1 MSSLLDTFGV
11 FSVFFWNAPVL
22 CGLVLWIAACLTAV
36 VPSKGTGLPGGL
48 ALAAHFL
55 ALVLTGY
62 LTWAVLRFGELR
74 YSLGGW
80 LTPWGIEF
88 LVTRLSVF
96 LLITILSVSTLILVF
111 SLTDLRHEI
120 ETRLL
125 GGYYTLY
132 LLLVGAL
139 VTLCVT
145 NDLFNMFVL
154 MEVAAIGACGIIA
167 VKGGPDCTEA
177 SLKYLILSCLGTGG
191 ILLATALIYKLTGHL
206 NIDYIA
212 EGMQTALSEYPINS
226 MVALA
231 LFSVGFIVKAALFP
245 LHVWLPDAHS
255 SAPSP
260 SSALLSGLVIKV
272 YAVLYLRILV
282 SVYPPRVFL
291 VLPVSELILILASIS
306 IIAGSLY
313 AMAQTDIKRML
324 AYSSIAQIGYVF
336 LGIGLMHETGLTGGL
351 LHIFNHAMMKSML
364 FLSVGA
370 IIYCTG
376 IRNIKDMKGIGLQM
390 PLAMSAFTVGAMA
403 MVGIPATNGFISKLY
418 LAMGT
423 VEAGRPFYLG
433 VILLSSLLNGIYY
446 FPIVIGAFFGQRDAE
461 SWPEAP
467 CNCTRLPL
475 TMGVPLFVLAVGC
488 VFFGIFPRHM
498 LGLVEGAVAVMLP

>member
-11 FSVFFWNAPVL
+11 LSVFFWNAPVL
-22 CGLVLWIAACLTAV
+22 VMLVLWIAACLTAV
-36 VPSKGTGLPGGL
+36 LPSKGTRLPGGL
-48 ALAAHFL
+48 ALGAHFL

-62 LTWAVLRFGELR
+62 LAWAVLIYGELG

-80 LTPWGIEF
+80 LAPWGIEF
-88 LVTRLSVF
+88 MVTPLSVF
-96 LLITILSVSTLILVF
+96 MLITIFSVSTLILFF
-111 SLTDLRHEI
+111 SLADLHHDI

-125 GGYYTLY
+125 GSYYTLY

-139 VTLCVT
+139 AGLCVT

-191 ILLATALIYKLTGHL
+191 ILLATALLYKLTGHL

-212 EGMQTALSEYPINS
+212 AGMDTALAEYPINS

-282 SVYPPRVFL
+282 DVYPREVFL

-306 IIAGSLY
+306 IIVGSLY

-336 LGIGLMHETGLTGGL
+336 LGIGLMQATGITGGL

-364 FLSVGA
+364 FLSAGA

-376 IRNIKDMKGIGLQM
+376 IRTIKDMKGIGLQM

-418 LAMGT
+418 LALGAF
-423 VEAGRPFYLG
+423 EAGRPVYLG

-446 FPIVIGAFFGQRDAE
+446 FPIVIGAFFGQRDTE

-467 CNCTRLPL
+467 CNCKRLPL
-475 TMGVPLFVLAVGC
+475 TMAVPLLILAVGC
-488 VFFGIFPRHM
+488 VFFGIFPMHM
-498 LGLVEGAVAVMLP
+498 LVLVEGAVALMLP

>member
-11 FSVFFWNAPVL
+11 LSVFFWNAPVL
-22 CGLVLWIAACLTAV
+22 VVLVLWAAACLTSLL
-36 VPSKGTGLPGGL
+36 PSKGTWLPGGL

-55 ALVLTGY
+55 ALLLTGY
-62 LTWAVLRFGELR
+62 LAWAVLSYGEIR
-74 YSLGGW
+74 YALGGW
-80 LTPWGIEF
+80 LAPWGIEF

-96 LLITILSVSTLILVF
+96 MLITIFSVSTLIVVY
-111 SLTDLRHEI
+111 SLADLPHDV

-132 LLLVGAL
+132 LLLVGSLAG
-139 VTLCVT
+139 LCVT

-167 VKGGPDCTEA
+167 AKGGPECTEA
-177 SLKYLILSCLGTGG
+177 SLKYMILSCLGTAG
-191 ILLATALIYKLTGHL
+191 ILLATALLYKLTGHL

-212 EGMQTALSEYPINS
+212 AGMNTAVEHYPINS

-231 LFSVGFIVKAALFP
+231 LFSVGYIIKAALFP

-260 SSALLSGLVIKV
+260 SSAVLSGLVIKV

-282 SVYPPRVFL
+282 QVYSPEVFRI
-291 VLPVSELILILASIS
+291 VPVNELILVLASIS
-306 IIAGSLY
+306 IIVGSLY

-336 LGIGLMHETGLTGGL
+336 LGIGLMHPTGLTGGL

-364 FLSVGA
+364 FLSAGA
-370 IIYCTG
+370 VIYCTG
-376 IRNIKDMKGIGLQM
+376 IRTIKDMKGIGLQM
-390 PLAMSAFTVGAMA
+390 PLAMSAFTIGAMA

-423 VEAGRPFYLG
+423 LEAGRPVYLG
-433 VILLSSLLNGIYY
+433 VILMSSLLNGVYY
-446 FPIVIGAFFGQRDAE
+446 LPIAIGAFFGQQDPE
-461 SWPEAP
+461 SWPVERRD
-467 CNCTRLPL
+467 CTRLPL
-475 TMGVPLFVLAVGC
+475 RMAVPIVILAGGC
-488 VFFGIFPRHM
+488 LFFGIFPRHM
-498 LGLVEGAVAVMLP
+498 LVLIEGTVAIIFP